1 MSYSGQTASSS
12 WSRAGN
18 TQINAFIYTH
28 THTLGQLLLEK
39 INTFVHFPQKKK
51 GGWSECYRWF
61 QFLAL
66 GTQPGC
72 LSWGTV
78 GPSLVSL
85 GLRVFTYKMKA
96 FKSSFPAQK
105 VIHSL
110 IPPVSILGAGDVAVN
125 QSNSWFRETYIL
137 IL

>member
-51 GGWSECYRWF
+51 RGDGQNVTDDFS
-61 QFLAL
+61 
-66 GTQPGC
+66 
-72 LSWGTV
+72 SWHWA
-78 GPSLVSL
+78 PS
-85 GLRVFTYKMKA
+85 
-96 FKSSFPAQK
+96 PA
-105 VIHSL
+105 V
-110 IPPVSILGAGDVAVN
+110 
-125 QSNSWFRETYIL
+125 
-137 IL
+137 